1 MLLISS
7 RARFL
12 LARLL
17 TRPNRSAGTGFK
29 SSALAHATRS
39 RTWCARYTSNA
50 LLPGL
55 RRETEAN
62 SKTIESSASRSDQ
75 QSSGAPC
82 CREIYA
88 GKSCPT
94 SSKRSHG
101 SRRCLAAGLSLQ
113 KFQLSNTGF
122 RITASARCQS
132 SRGRRGDG
140 FAGRPW
146 LRGKCQNPR
155 PLGR

>member
-1 MLLISS
+1 LLLISS

-39 RTWCARYTSNA
+39 RTLCARYTSNA

-62 SKTIESSASRSDQ
+62 STIESGASRRDQ

-82 CREIYA
+82 CREMYA

-101 SRRCLAAGLSLQ
+101 SRRCLAAGLPLQ
-113 KFQLSNTGF
+113 KFKLSNTGF
-122 RITASARCQS
+122 RITAACARCQS
-132 SRGRRGDG
+132 RRRPARRCVSPAALGFGENAKTRG
-140 FAGRPW
+140 
-146 LRGKCQNPR
+146 L
-155 PLGR
+155 